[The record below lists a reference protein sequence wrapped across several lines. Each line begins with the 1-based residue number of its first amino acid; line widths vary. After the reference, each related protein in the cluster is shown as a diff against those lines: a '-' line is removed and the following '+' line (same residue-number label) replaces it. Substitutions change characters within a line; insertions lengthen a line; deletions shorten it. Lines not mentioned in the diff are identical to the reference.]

1 MSQSNRIPV
10 TEDIQT
16 NARLLVQ
23 NSQRWYLEEVL
34 DLKEDEYNEIYNVAL
49 GNLDMIDEDL
59 NNRIE
64 AYLQKQKR

>member
-10 TEDIQT
+10 TDDIQINT
-16 NARLLVQ
+16 RLLIQ

-34 DLKEDEYNEIYNVAL
+34 NLKADEYREIYNVAA
-49 GNLDMIDEDL
+49 GNLDMIGEDL

-64 AYLQKQKR
+64 AYLQGTRL

>member
-10 TEDIQT
+10 TDDIQT
-16 NARLLVQ
+16 NARLLIQ

-34 DLKEDEYNEIYNVAL
+34 DLKADEYREIYNVAV
-49 GNLDMIDEDL
+49 GNLDMIGDDL

-64 AYLQKQKR
+64 TYLQRPRR

>member
-34 DLKEDEYNEIYNVAL
+34 DLKEDEYREIYNVAL

-64 AYLQKQKR
+64 AYLQKPKR

>member
-10 TEDIQT
+10 TDDIQT
-16 NARLLVQ
+16 NARLLIQ

-34 DLKEDEYNEIYNVAL
+34 DLKADEYREIYNIAV
-49 GNLDMIDEDL
+49 GNLDMIGEDL

-64 AYLQKQKR
+64 TYLQRPRR

>member
-10 TEDIQT
+10 TDDIQINT
-16 NARLLVQ
+16 RLLIQ

-34 DLKEDEYNEIYNVAL
+34 NLKADEYREIYNVAA
-49 GNLDMIDEDL
+49 GNLDMIGEDL

-64 AYLQKQKR
+64 AYLQGTRR